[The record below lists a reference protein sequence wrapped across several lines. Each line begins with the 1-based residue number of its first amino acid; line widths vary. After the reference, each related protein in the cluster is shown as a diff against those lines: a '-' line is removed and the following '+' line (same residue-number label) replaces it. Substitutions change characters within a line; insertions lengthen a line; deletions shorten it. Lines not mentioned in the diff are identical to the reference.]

1 MDGAEYNT
9 NSEMLIYLWSST
21 MAMTNWSTK
30 FPIAVVPMRW
40 LPSKQLKEKVN
51 QAIVKLIAWDRSLG
65 EIHMFTFLRIH
76 LRSSYKLLVM
86 HLLNLFVPPAS
97 GLINGCAFSSFFLK
111 IR

>member
-40 LPSKQLKEKVN
+40 LPSKELKEKVHRT
-51 QAIVKLIAWDRSLG
+51 IVKLIAWDRILG
-65 EIHMFTFLRIH
+65 EKNTA
-76 LRSSYKLLVM
+76 YV
-86 HLLNLFVPPAS
+86 
-97 GLINGCAFSSFFLK
+97 FF
-111 IR
+111 